1 MSNFFNTYPY
11 TDFHE
16 LNLDWILSKIK
27 ELETRLD
34 NISDDIINSA
44 KAYTDEQIT
53 LTQANIDAL
62 ERDVE
67 AFKVT
72 INDRIDD
79 EVLPRIDALDQG
91 IVTLK
96 TYIDDQIVIS
106 NARTDQAIANA
117 KEEIYVDLQA
127 ELANIKVINYFTGD
141 LVGVQ
146 AMFNYLAGLHAS
158 DGITYT
164 NLAAR
169 NKTYASLAALNVTYT
184 DIAMHGNVLIV

>member
-1 MSNFFNTYPY
+1 MSNFFNVYPY

-16 LNLDWILSKIK
+16 LNLDWILATIK

-34 NISDDIINSA
+34 NISSDILNAA
-44 KAYTDEQIT
+44 KAYTDEQIAA
-53 LTQANIDAL
+53 TQANIDAL
-62 ERDVE
+62 ESDLNT
-67 AFKVT
+67 FKIQ

-79 EVLPRIDALDQG
+79 EVIPRLDALDQG
-91 IVTLK
+91 VANLK
-96 TYIDDQIVIS
+96 TYIDNQIVIS

-127 ELANIKVINYFTGD
+127 ELANIKVINYFTGE

-146 AMFNYLAGLHAS
+146 AMFNYLASLHS
-158 DGITYT
+158 TDGITYT